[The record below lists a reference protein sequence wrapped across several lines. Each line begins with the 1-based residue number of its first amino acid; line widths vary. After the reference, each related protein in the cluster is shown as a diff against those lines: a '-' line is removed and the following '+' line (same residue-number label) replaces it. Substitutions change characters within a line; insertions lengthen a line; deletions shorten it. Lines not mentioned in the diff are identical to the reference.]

1 MRIPLIA
8 VAVLWAAT
16 TLDAQI
22 IKEGGPHR
30 PKVNLPP
37 LEEVQREIAEA
48 RSVKSASMPAATL
61 LSEVVATVDGE
72 PITLDE
78 VLDEVMVKHG
88 AQYSQALVQQAMF
101 GLILLKRD
109 VEVTED
115 EVVDAIRHRIAQAR
129 LQSSDTLKQ
138 RLEESRTGWDRFE
151 KAMRQTAQISKMVK
165 ADQNVRDPGPP
176 NPFVMQVW
184 AQRVRGEYEVE
195 TAVEKLPAGCFGRVK
210 TTMPVSRVLALL
222 ARRGEYRATPVE
234 GGVLV
239 QPVGEDWP
247 QCTVPAVEVPTSTGA
262 KVAVTDLVS
271 RIAAGGANAR
281 TVVAVSTDGA
291 ALPSMLLPVGTAK
304 KIEAEKKSDVPLT
317 EAVAAVLAGTHDVDV
332 ATGEARPKAE
342 GGVLYRLPKIA
353 IESPRPPFRMPI
365 AAALAE
371 CAGKGGA
378 ATTMCAV
385 DCEGGLAF
393 VPDVGVPVT
402 VRIDR
407 GSVLE
412 LLFGGLK
419 LVHFEQ
425 SLESLAR
432 FRAIKRA
439 FRGIQPGTT
448 DGKAPWGVITVDEKA
463 VKARIQAERKKFAGT
478 LFPWEMICQ
487 ILGKTVPEEMRR
499 FWVGNGVDQVIG
511 TDVTDEELLAYY
523 NENVE
528 LFGVATVEA
537 WHILIQEKHP
547 KTGRI
552 QWDKALTKA
561 NEVLAMIRTG
571 SDFGAMAAEHS
582 EDEQT
587 RMNDGDLGLFAIESR
602 YDPDLCRAAFKLEPG
617 EMSEEPVKTKLGY
630 HIIKLRAKKGPDTKK
645 YGFESDGMKER
656 VREVRQDRRREAWL
670 AENVEGKY
678 RLESRLEEVLQ

>member
-1 MRIPLIA
+1 MRIPVIA

-16 TLDAQI
+16 ALDAQI
-22 IKEGGPHR
+22 IKEGGPQR

-48 RSVKSASMPAATL
+48 RGVKSASVPAGQL

-78 VLDEVMVKHG
+78 LLDEVMVKQG
-88 AQYSQALVQQAMF
+88 AQYAPHLVQQAMF
-101 GLILLKRD
+101 ELILLKRD
-109 VEVTED
+109 VEVTD
-115 EVVDAIRHRIAQAR
+115 EEFVDAVRHRMAQAR
-129 LQSSDTLKQ
+129 MQGTGTLKE
-138 RLEESRTGWDRFE
+138 RLEKGRTGWDRFE
-151 KAMRQTAQISKMVK
+151 KAMRQTARISKIVK

-184 AQRVRGEYEVE
+184 AQRLRNEYQTE
-195 TAVEKLPAGCFGRVK
+195 TAQEKLPDGCYGRV
-210 TTMPVSRVLALL
+210 TTTIPVSRVMALL
-222 ARRGEYRATPVE
+222 ARRGAFRTTATD

-247 QCTVPAVEVPTSTGA
+247 QCKVPAVNVPTSGGGTVAVADLLERVSSGA
-262 KVAVTDLVS
+262 SKVRACVAVTAD
-271 RIAAGGANAR
+271 GANAP
-281 TVVAVSTDGA
+281 
-291 ALPSMLLPVGTAK
+291 ALLLPTGEAK
-304 KIEAEKKSDVPLT
+304 KIEGEKKSDVPVA

-332 ATGEARPKAE
+332 AAGVVRPKGE
-342 GGVLYRLPKIA
+342 GGATYQLPHVA
-353 IESPRPPFRMPI
+353 VESPRPPFRTPI
-365 AAALAE
+365 AAALADHV
-371 CAGKGGA
+371 GKGGS
-378 ATTMCAV
+378 ATAMCVV
-385 DCEGGLAF
+385 DHEGTVAF
-393 VPDVGVPVT
+393 VPDVGVDVK
-402 VRIDR
+402 VLIDR
-407 GSVLE
+407 GAVLE
-412 LLFGGLK
+412 LLFGSLK
-419 LVHFEQ
+419 LAHFEQ

-432 FRAIKRA
+432 FRATKRA
-439 FRGIQPGTT
+439 FRGILPGTK
-448 DGKAPWGVITVDEKA
+448 DGKAPWGVITVDEGA

-511 TDVTDEELLAYY
+511 TEVTDEELLAYY
-523 NENVE
+523 NEHVE

-537 WHILIQEKHP
+537 WHILFQEKHP
-547 KTGRI
+547 DTGRI
-552 QWDKALTKA
+552 QWDKALEKA

-602 YDPDLCRAAFKLEPG
+602 YDPDLCRAAFALEPG

-630 HIIKLRAKKGPDTKK
+630 HIIKLRTKKGPDTEK
-645 YGFESDGMKER
+645 YGFTSEGMKER

-670 AENVEGKY
+670 AENIEGKY
-678 RLESRLEEVLQ
+678 RLESRLEEVLK